1 MDGEQEQGRLMRYV
15 ALTAVGD
22 FILLIGLI
30 FVFLGISGFISDF
43 LKVKGSGEFLVGIV
57 LVGVAFALIMRSRPA
72 MPAPQE
78 KEGGPPET
86 ESYR

>member
-72 MPAPQE
+72 MPAPPE